1 MGHDKGYISAAWR
14 GRSKLSAAERRILGV
29 HNGAS
34 PLSSHA
40 FLIRSPK
47 WLGDESGDLLPLI
60 AGIIVSAW
68 GVSWEQELL
77 AVDAAAS

>member
-1 MGHDKGYISAAWR
+1 MPLGGGGVSYVQLRGGYW
-14 GRSKLSAAERRILGV
+14 GV

-47 WLGDESGDLLPLI
+47 WLGDELGELLLLI
-60 AGIIVSAW
+60 AGIIASAW
-68 GVSWEQELL
+68 GVSWEQGLL
-77 AVDAAAS
+77 AVDAAASYLG

>member
-1 MGHDKGYISAAWR
+1 MIKVISVPLGGGGESYVLLRGGYW
-14 GRSKLSAAERRILGV
+14 EV

-40 FLIRSPK
+40 LLIRSPK
-47 WLGDESGDLLPLI
+47 WLGDESGELLPLI
-60 AGIIVSAW
+60 AGIIASAW
-68 GVSWEQELL
+68 GVSWEQGLL